1 MIFTASKQ
9 YALILTL
16 LCLWISRYLPEQS
29 LEWIGYVAIATLGI
43 LHGSNDLQILGAI
56 SRDIPAIQKFRY
68 YHLAYAGASVLILV
82 VFYLFPSA
90 SLYFFIGI
98 SAYHF
103 GEQHYEYTRGR
114 SFWRIPLYLG
124 YGLLIFS
131 MLFYARFDA
140 VDPIISEISGQGI
153 PRDYYLWAVFISGG
167 VMLVS
172 WVGSYAHLPRQ
183 YPVLLLD
190 GFILALLYLVFREV
204 SLIWGFS
211 LYFILWHSLPSLQ
224 HQIRY
229 LSGESNWKNFMAYLK
244 GAWPY
249 WLMAIAGGAV
259 MWYAG
264 NRYWEHLLTILV
276 YFLAAITFPHVL
288 VMSIVHRQVNQSET
302 SGTPG
307 AQ

>member
-1 MIFTASKQ
+1 VIFTASKQ
-9 YALILTL
+9 YALVLTL
-16 LCLWISRYLPEQS
+16 VCLWLSEYLSQES
-29 LEWIGYVAIATLGI
+29 LEWIGYVAIASLGI

-68 YHLAYAGASVLILV
+68 YHLAYAGASVLILA

-114 SFWRIPLYLG
+114 PFWRVPLYFG

-131 MLFYARFDA
+131 MLFYNQFDA

-153 PRDYYLWAVFISGG
+153 PKNYYLWAIYISGG

-172 WVGSYAHLPRQ
+172 WAGSYAHLRGQ
-183 YPVLLLD
+183 YSVLLLD
-190 GFILALLYLVFREV
+190 LFILALRFLVFREV

-211 LYFILWHSLPSLQ
+211 LYFILWHSLPSLR
-224 HQIRY
+224 HQIRF
-229 LSGESNWKNFMAYLK
+229 LSGESNWKNFLAYLG
-244 GAWPY
+244 GAWLY
-249 WLMAIAGGAV
+249 WLMAIVGGAV
-259 MWYAG
+259 MWFVG
-264 NRYWEHLLTILV
+264 SRYIEHLLTILV

-288 VMSIVHRQVNQSET
+288 VMSFVHRKVSESDS
-302 SGTPG
+302 SGVPED
-307 AQ
+307 Q